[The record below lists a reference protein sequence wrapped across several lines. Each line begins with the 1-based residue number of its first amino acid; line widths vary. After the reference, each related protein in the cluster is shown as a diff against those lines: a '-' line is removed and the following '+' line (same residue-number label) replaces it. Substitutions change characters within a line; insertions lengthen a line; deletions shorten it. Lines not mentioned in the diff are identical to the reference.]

1 MRRDRRR
8 RISSQGMLDS
18 RTLTLVFTD
27 IEGSTRL
34 LEELGDGYAPV
45 LAAHRALI
53 RKAAAAHEG
62 EEVDCRGDGFFL
74 AFPDPDSAASFALK
88 AEQSIATHEWPAGEP
103 LRVRIGIHEGEA
115 RTGEEGYVGLDV
127 HRAARIAAAAHGG
140 QVLMSA
146 GAAEGVR
153 SAEFLPL
160 GAFRLAGLSEPE
172 TLVQL
177 LVPGLTADFP
187 PPRGVTPAE
196 RRRILIA
203 DDSALLREGIA
214 LLVERAGWDVVGQ
227 VASADELLAQV
238 EELEPDVVIVDIRMP
253 PTHTD
258 DGLVAAKEIR
268 RRHPGVGV
276 LVLSQYAEPVYADEL
291 LAEGRERVG
300 YLLKDRIAD
309 IDGFA
314 AALEQLA
321 EGGLVLDP
329 VLAERRR

>member
-1 MRRDRRR
+1 M
-8 RISSQGMLDS
+8 
-18 RTLTLVFTD
+18 
-27 IEGSTRL
+27 
-34 LEELGDGYAPV
+34 
-45 LAAHRALI
+45 
-53 RKAAAAHEG
+53 
-62 EEVDCRGDGFFL
+62 
-74 AFPDPDSAASFALK
+74 
-88 AEQSIATHEWPAGEP
+88 
-103 LRVRIGIHEGEA
+103 
-115 RTGEEGYVGLDV
+115 
-127 HRAARIAAAAHGG
+127 
-140 QVLMSA
+140 
-146 GAAEGVR
+146 
-153 SAEFLPL
+153 
-160 GAFRLAGLSEPE
+160 
-172 TLVQL
+172 
-177 LVPGLTADFP
+177 
-187 PPRGVTPAE
+187 TPAQ
-196 RRRILIA
+196 RRTILIA

-238 EELEPDVVIVDIRMP
+238 AELNPDVVIADIRMP

-268 RRHPGVGV
+268 RRHPEVGV

-329 VLAERRR
+329 VLAERGRR

>member
-88 AEQSIATHEWPAGEP
+88 AEQSIATHEWPVGEP

-127 HRAARIAAAAHGG
+127 HRAARIAEAFGAPNSCRSGP
-140 QVLMSA
+140 SA
-146 GAAEGVR
+146 SPGSPSPRRSSSSLFPASRRTSRPRAE
-153 SAEFLPL
+153 
-160 GAFRLAGLSEPE
+160 
-172 TLVQL
+172 
-177 LVPGLTADFP
+177 
-187 PPRGVTPAE
+187 
-196 RRRILIA
+196 
-203 DDSALLREGIA
+203 
-214 LLVERAGWDVVGQ
+214 
-227 VASADELLAQV
+227 
-238 EELEPDVVIVDIRMP
+238 
-253 PTHTD
+253 
-258 DGLVAAKEIR
+258 
-268 RRHPGVGV
+268 
-276 LVLSQYAEPVYADEL
+276 
-291 LAEGRERVG
+291 
-300 YLLKDRIAD
+300 
-309 IDGFA
+309 
-314 AALEQLA
+314 
-321 EGGLVLDP
+321 
-329 VLAERRR
+329 